1 MNHLLA
7 AQWMLLVGAA
17 ASLLPMRN
25 AWRAALGL
33 LSQAGATLLVLWVA
47 LPVVLGGPP
56 LEGELA
62 WAQPVGVLKVR
73 LDALGAFFLVWS
85 LPMTLLGSVYAVGY
99 LRRHFGTERHVGVH
113 YALLNM
119 TALSF
124 VLVYSADHALVF
136 LLGWEIAALAAWLL
150 VIWDYP
156 DQKVRFAGFNYLV
169 STHVGLI
176 FLVAAF
182 MILYTHSASWEL
194 GSFGLWLRST
204 PGTER
209 NLVFLLLLTSFGLKS
224 AFFPFHS
231 WLPRAHAA
239 APAHVSALMSGVI
252 HKAGLY
258 GLVRF
263 IFLMGRPD
271 EWMGWFLIG
280 FSLLSAVIGALYT
293 VGQRDLKR
301 LLGYSSTENVGIA
314 GLGLGVGCLGLAWG
328 NASLVAVGFAGG
340 LLHVLNHAFFK
351 CQLFYAAGA
360 VYQAT
365 HTVDMERLGG
375 LARLMPWTAAS
386 FLLGGV
392 AIAALP
398 PLNGFTSEFV
408 IYSGLYNGQPIGA
421 WAQVALATAGAGLAF
436 VGAVSALSITRAFG
450 VVFLGS
456 PRDASVEPPHEVS
469 RWMLVPTVLH
479 AAGVVVLGVAPL
491 LGLVLVEGSARLAL
505 AAMPGGDASAATAP
519 LQALVDT
526 LSRIGLLSATLTA
539 AVALM
544 WWLRSMQKTAPV
556 VPAARPHV
564 TWACGYTA
572 PNSRMQYT
580 GSSFGWDFGRR
591 FRGLMLLLRRQKAIE
606 GYFPADGYL
615 ITHCPDAVER
625 RLFAVIKRGDES
637 AARLSRQ
644 FREDDPRVAF
654 GAALVAIVLIAGLV
668 VLSTGAL
675 R

>member
-1 MNHLLA
+1 MNTLLA
-7 AQWMLLVGAA
+7 AQWTLLVGAA
-17 ASLLPMRN
+17 ACLLPMRN

-33 LSQAGATLLVLWVA
+33 LSQAGATLLVLSVA

-56 LEGELA
+56 LQGELA
-62 WAQPVGVLKVR
+62 WAEPVGLLKVR

-99 LRRHFGTERHVGVH
+99 LRRHFATERHVGVH

-124 VLVYSADHALVF
+124 VIVYSADHALVF

-150 VIWDYP
+150 VIWDYAN
-156 DQKVRFAGFNYLV
+156 QKVRFAGFNYLV

-182 MILYTHSASWEL
+182 MILYTHSASWDL
-194 GSFGLWLRST
+194 GSFGSWLRAN
-204 PGTER
+204 PGAER

-258 GLVRF
+258 ALVRF
-263 IFLMGRPD
+263 VMLIGRPD

-328 NASLVAVGFAGG
+328 NSSLVVVGFAGG

-351 CQLFYAAGA
+351 CQLFYAAGS
-360 VYQAT
+360 VYQAA

-375 LARLMPWTAAS
+375 LSRLMPWTAAS

-392 AIAALP
+392 AISALP

-408 IYSGLYNGQPIGA
+408 IYSGLFNGQAIGA
-421 WAQVALATAGAGLAF
+421 WAQVALAVAAAGLAF

-456 PRDASVEPPHEVS
+456 PRDVSIEAPHEVS
-469 RWMLVPTVLH
+469 RWMLAPTLAH
-479 AAGVVVLGVAPL
+479 AAGVVVLGVAPV
-491 LGLVLVEGSARLAL
+491 LGLTLVEGAARLAL
-505 AAMPGGDASAATAP
+505 AGLPGADVAAAGAP
-519 LQALVDT
+519 LQALGET
-526 LSRIGLLSATLTA
+526 LSRIGALSGALTA
-539 AVALM
+539 AIALM
-544 WWLRSMQKTAPV
+544 WWQRSRSGTAPA
-556 VPAARPHV
+556 PRHV
-564 TWACGYTA
+564 TWGCGYGT

-580 GSSFGWDFGRR
+580 GSSFAWDFGRR
-591 FRGLMLLLRRQKAIE
+591 FHGVLLMLRRQKAPE
-606 GYFPADGYL
+606 GYFPSDGYL

-625 RLFAVIKRGDES
+625 RLFAVIQHGDES
-637 AARLSRQ
+637 AAGLSRQ
-644 FREDDPRVAF
+644 LREDDPRVAF
-654 GAALVAIVLIAGLV
+654 GAALVALVLIAGLV
-668 VLSTGAL
+668 VLGTGAL

>member
-1 MNHLLA
+1 MNHLLS
-7 AQWMLLVGAA
+7 AQVLLLAGALA
-17 ASLLPMRN
+17 CLLPLRN
-25 AWRAALGL
+25 GLRAALGL
-33 LSQAGATLLVLWVA
+33 LSQGVAAALVLWVA
-47 LPVVLGGPP
+47 VPVVLGGAP

-62 WAQPVGVLKVR
+62 WAHPVGTLKMR
-73 LDALGAFFLVWS
+73 LDALGAFFLMWS
-85 LPMTLLGSVYAVGY
+85 LPMTLLGSLYAVGY
-99 LRRHFGTERHVGVH
+99 LRRHFAGERHVGVH

-124 VLVYSADHALVF
+124 VLVYTGDHALVF

-156 DQKVRFAGFNYLV
+156 NQKVRFAGFNYLV

-194 GSFGLWLRST
+194 GSFGRWLQAH
-204 PGTER
+204 PGPER
-209 NLVFLLLLTSFGLKS
+209 NLVFLLLLASFGLKS

-258 GLVRF
+258 ALLRF
-263 IFLMGRPD
+263 VLLMGRPD

-328 NASLVAVGFAGG
+328 HPALVTLGLAGA

-365 HTVDMERLGG
+365 HTVDVERLGG
-375 LARLMPWTAAS
+375 LARVMPWTAIS

-408 IYSGLYNGQPIGA
+408 IYAGLFHGHAVAP
-421 WAQVALATAGAGLAF
+421 WARVALLAVAAGLAF

-450 VVFLGS
+450 VVFLGA
-456 PRDASVEPPHEVS
+456 PRDSSITPPHEVS
-469 RWMLVPTVLH
+469 RWMLWPTLLH
-479 AAGVVVLGVAPL
+479 AAGVVLLGVAPVF
-491 LGLVLVEGSARLAL
+491 GLALVEGSVRLAL
-505 AAMPGGDASAATAP
+505 AALPGAGGDA
-519 LQALVDT
+519 LQALQALGAT
-526 LSRIGLLSATLTA
+526 LSRIGAISGALALAAALL
-539 AVALM
+539 
-544 WWLRSMQKTAPV
+544 WWLRSLARGQ
-556 VPAARPHV
+556 PASSHV
-564 TWACGYTA
+564 TWGCGYPA
-572 PNSRMQYT
+572 PSARMQYS
-580 GSSFGWDFGRR
+580 GSSFAWDFAQR
-591 FRGLMLLLRRQKAIE
+591 FRGALLLLRRQHAPQ
-606 GYFPADGYL
+606 GYFPQDGYL
-615 ITHCPDAVER
+615 ITDCVDAVER
-625 RLFAVIKRGDES
+625 RLFTVIKHGDES
-637 AARLSRQ
+637 AGATARRPT
-644 FREDDPRVAF
+644 RRRV
-654 GAALVAIVLIAGLV
+654 
-668 VLSTGAL
+668 
-675 R
+675 